1 MNECTGG
8 ALGRH
13 LRKQRDLGRKL
24 VVPYVTGGLDD
35 EWTEVVIGL
44 AGAGADAIEIGI
56 PFSDPVMDGPVI
68 QEASVRAL
76 LRGTTPQSVIGE
88 LAHVNCGVPLVV
100 MTYVNLFVRA
110 GFHRMANSLREAN
123 IAGVILPDLP
133 IDEAG
138 EWMTEAT
145 AAGIDAVQLVA
156 PTTPDDRLA
165 RICQESR
172 GFVYAVGLLGVTG
185 EREELANS
193 ALVIARRCKQETA
206 TPVLVGV
213 GVSNPEQATAICE
226 EADGVVIGSALV
238 RRLLD
243 GEGVEGATKFIGEI
257 RGALD
262 RRWPGTGV
270 EGKSRGG

>member
-1 MNECTGG
+1 MSARTFGPLE
-8 ALGRH
+8 RR
-13 LRKQRDLGRKL
+13 LRRQRDLGRKL

-35 EWTEVVIGL
+35 GWIDVVIGL

-76 LRGTTPQSVIGE
+76 LRGTTPQSIISE
-88 LAHVNCGVPLVV
+88 LAHVDCGVPLAV
-100 MTYVNLFVRA
+100 MTYVNLFART
-110 GFHRMANSLREAN
+110 GFHRMANSLKEAN

-133 IDEAG
+133 IDEAE
-138 EWMTEAT
+138 EWMTEA
-145 AAGIDAVQLVA
+145 AAADIDAVQLVA
-156 PTTPDDRLA
+156 PTTPDDRLK
-165 RICQESR
+165 RICEASR

-185 EREELANS
+185 ERKELAGS
-193 ALVIARRCKQETA
+193 ALLIARRCKRETT

-213 GVSNPEQATAICE
+213 GVSNPDQAVAICE
-226 EADGVVIGSALV
+226 EADGIVIGSALI

-243 GEGVEGATKFIGEI
+243 GEGVAGASQFISEI

-262 RRWPGTGV
+262 ERWPGL
-270 EGKSRGG
+270 KA

>member
-1 MNECTGG
+1 MSDRTFGPLEEP
-8 ALGRH
+8 
-13 LRKQRDLGRKL
+13 LRRQRDLGRKL

-35 EWTEVVIGL
+35 EWIDVVNAL

-76 LRGTTPQSVIGE
+76 LRHTTPQSIISE
-88 LAHVNCGVPLVV
+88 LTHVDCGIPLAL
-100 MTYVNLFVRA
+100 MTYVNLFTRT
-110 GFHRMANSLREAN
+110 GFHRMAISLREAA

-138 EWMTEAT
+138 EWMTEAA

-156 PTTPDDRLA
+156 PTTPDDRLT
-165 RICQESR
+165 RICEASR
-172 GFVYAVGLLGVTG
+172 GFVYAVGQLGVTG
-185 EREELANS
+185 ERGQLARS
-193 ALVIARRCKQETA
+193 ALVIARRCKRETT

-213 GVSNPEQATAICE
+213 GVSNPEQAIAICE

-243 GEGVEGATKFIGEI
+243 GEGVEGASKFIGEI
-257 RGALD
+257 RGSLD
-262 RRWPGTGV
+262 DRWPGA
-270 EGKSRGG
+270 SA

>member
-1 MNECTGG
+1 MSERIYGPLEG
-8 ALGRH
+8 H
-13 LRKQRDLGRKL
+13 LRGQRDLGCKL
-24 VVPYVTGGLDD
+24 IVPYVTGGLDD
-35 EWTEVVIGL
+35 EWTDVLIGL
-44 AGAGADAIEIGI
+44 AGTGADAIEIGI

-76 LRGTTPQSVIGE
+76 LRGTTPQSIIAE
-88 LAHVNCGVPLVV
+88 LAHIDCGVPLAV

-123 IAGVILPDLP
+123 VSGVILPDLP
-133 IDEAG
+133 IDEAAD
-138 EWMTEAT
+138 WMAEAE

-165 RICQESR
+165 RICEASR

-185 EREELANS
+185 EREELAES
-193 ALVIARRCKQETA
+193 ALVIARRCKRETT

-213 GVSNPEQATAICE
+213 GVSNPEQAIAICE
-226 EADGVVIGSALV
+226 EADGIVIGSALI

-243 GEGVEGATKFIGEI
+243 GQGAPGAIKFIGEI
-257 RGALD
+257 RDALD
-262 RRWPGTGV
+262 ERWPAT
-270 EGKSRGG
+270 RQ

>member
-1 MNECTGG
+1 MTERV
-8 ALGRH
+8 LGPLEGH
-13 LRKQRDLGRKL
+13 LRRRRDLGSKL
-24 VVPYVTGGLDD
+24 IVPYVTGGLDD
-35 EWTEVVIGL
+35 DWIEVVMGL

-76 LRGTTPQSVIGE
+76 ERGTTPQSIIAE
-88 LAHVNCGVPLVV
+88 LSHVQCGVPLVV

-110 GFHRMANSLREAN
+110 GFHRMANTLKEAGV
-123 IAGVILPDLP
+123 AGVILPDLP

-138 EWMTEAT
+138 EWMGEAV

-156 PTTPDDRLA
+156 PTTPDERLA
-165 RICQESR
+165 RICEASR

-185 EREELANS
+185 ERAELASS
-193 ALVIARRCKQETA
+193 ALVIAQRCKRETT

-213 GVSNPEQATAICE
+213 GVSNPEQAIAICSA
-226 EADGVVIGSALV
+226 ADGVVIGSALI

-243 GEGVEGATKFIGEI
+243 GQGPQGAARFIGEI
-257 RGALD
+257 REALD
-262 RRWPGTGV
+262 SRWP
-270 EGKSRGG
+270 